1 MVGQPSRL
9 TNVLVNDYVH
19 TKDQPLEKGIDF
31 KKFAQEADGL
41 TGADIE
47 LICKKAALMT
57 IRNAI
62 SKQITSSAELV
73 ITEKDFTHAIEEVK
87 KR

>member
-1 MVGQPSRL
+1 MLFRSLFQRFIFQ
-9 TNVLVNDYVH
+9 VH
-19 TKDQPLEKGIDF
+19 TKDKPLEKGIDF
-31 KKFAQEADGL
+31 KKFAQETEGM

-47 LICKKAALMT
+47 LICKTAALMT

-62 SKQITSSAELV
+62 SKQSTSSGELV
-73 ITEKDFTHAIEEVK
+73 ITENDFTHAIEEVK